1 MGRKNIF
8 DIAEEK
14 AGAVKAAS
22 PALPQ
27 AAPTTSIG
35 GLRDSLREITAN
47 SIRDID
53 PGQIDPDGV
62 RDRLDSDQ
70 GIDELAAS
78 IREHGQQVPILVRPL
93 GPDRYRIVYG
103 RRRLAAVR
111 RNGGQVK
118 AIVRILDDVAATL
131 AQGHENNLRLDPSF
145 IEKAIFARDLRLAGY
160 ETAIIQDALG
170 INRHGVSR
178 HAVVA
183 ERIPDEVIIMI
194 GAAHGVGRRPWTE
207 LAELSLLDHV
217 DLFTIATK
225 ALAGSDQLDS
235 DERFTKCLAAARIAA
250 SQHLK
255 AAAHPTPASRRG
267 SHGNQAPITLPNGQR
282 IGEIKRGRG
291 TLSLNISVKEVP
303 EFSQWLEQ
311 NASRVTQQLHAQWQ
325 KERPHESQDDSHA
338 KNRDEE

>member
-8 DIAEEK
+8 DIAEEE
-14 AGAVKAAS
+14 AGAAHS

-27 AAPTTSIG
+27 AAPATSIG

-53 PGQIDPDGV
+53 PSQIDPDGV

-111 RNGGQVK
+111 RIGGQVK
-118 AIVRILDDVAATL
+118 AIVRSLDDVAATL
-131 AQGHENNLRLDPSF
+131 AQGHENNMRLDPSF

-183 ERIPDEVIIMI
+183 DRIPDAVIIMI
-194 GAAHGVGRRPWTE
+194 GAAHGIGRRPWTE
-207 LAELSLLDHV
+207 LADLSLLDHI
-217 DLFTIATK
+217 DLLTIATG
-225 ALAGSDQLDS
+225 ALTGSGQLNS
-235 DERFTKCLAAARIAA
+235 DKRFAECLAAARTVATR
-250 SQHLK
+250 HLK
-255 AAAHPTPASRRG
+255 ATAQPAPASRRG
-267 SHGNQAPITLPNGQR
+267 SHGNHTPITLPNGQR
-282 IGEIKRGRG
+282 IGEIKRSRDK
-291 TLSLNISVKEVP
+291 LSLTISLKEAP
-303 EFSQWLEQ
+303 HFGQWLEQ
-311 NASRVTQQLHAQWQ
+311 NADSVTQSLYAQWQ
-325 KERPHESQDDSHA
+325 KEFPPGSPKTSHEES
-338 KNRDEE
+338 RDEE